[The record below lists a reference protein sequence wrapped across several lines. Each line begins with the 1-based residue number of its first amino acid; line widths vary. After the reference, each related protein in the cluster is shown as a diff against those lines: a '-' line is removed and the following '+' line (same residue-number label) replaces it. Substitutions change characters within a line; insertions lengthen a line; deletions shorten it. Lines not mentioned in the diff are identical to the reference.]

1 MELSFNR
8 SSLLKYDGNFAALSN
23 CPNCGVVMF
32 GFIFSLEF
40 SGFSLHVVEF
50 VVKGLRKFSGMDFSA
65 IWINEV
71 LRIIVSIWNIVILSL
86 ERESGGEKRECKSKV
101 Y

>member
-1 MELSFNR
+1 M
-8 SSLLKYDGNFAALSN
+8 KYDGNFAALSN

-40 SGFSLHVVEF
+40 SGFSLHDVEF

-65 IWINEV
+65 ICINDV
-71 LRIIVSIWNIVILSL
+71 LRMIVSIWNMVILSL
-86 ERESGGEKRECKSKV
+86 ERESGREKWEYK
-101 Y
+101 